1 MRRSDLPAKTDHQTL
16 KILACTLTKRRPN
29 MSLHLIIGDKLY
41 SSWSLRA
48 ALALDLTGASYTEE
62 LIKLNQPD
70 TRARVLKHSPT
81 GKVPLLKSEHGT
93 IADSLAIAEY
103 LAEQFPDAGL
113 WPKDTA
119 ARAQA
124 RSACAQMHSGFFA
137 MRGNMPFDLS
147 HNAPLVPTPPDVQAE
162 IERMLALWA
171 ECRAAATEAGPFL
184 FGGATLADA
193 FFAPIAV
200 RLRTYQVK
208 LPEVDAAYVE
218 TIYQWPAFKAWQKAG
233 LEEVGQ

>member
-1 MRRSDLPAKTDHQTL
+1 M
-16 KILACTLTKRRPN
+16 
-29 MSLHLIIGDKLY
+29 
-41 SSWSLRA
+41 
-48 ALALDLTGASYTEE
+48 
-62 LIKLNQPD
+62 
-70 TRARVLKHSPT
+70 LKHSPT

-147 HNAPLVPTPPDVQAE
+147 HNAPLLPTPPDVQAE

>member
-1 MRRSDLPAKTDHQTL
+1 
-16 KILACTLTKRRPN
+16 
-29 MSLHLIIGDKLY
+29 MSLHLIIGDKLL
-41 SSWSLRA
+41 SSWSLRG
-48 ALALDLTGASYTEE
+48 ALALELTGAAYTEE
-62 LIKLNQPD
+62 LIKLGQPD
-70 TRARVLKHSPT
+70 TRERLLKHSPT
-81 GKVPLLKSEHGT
+81 GKVPLLKTEHGT

-103 LAEQFPDAGL
+103 LAEQFPNASL

-124 RSACAQMHSGFFA
+124 RSACAQMHAGFFA

-147 HNAPLVPTPPDVQAE
+147 RNAPLSPTPDDVQAD
-162 IERMLALWA
+162 IQRMLALWA
-171 ECRAAATEAGPFL
+171 ECRTVATDIGPFL

-208 LPEVDAAYVE
+208 LPAADEAYDE
-218 TIYQWPAFKAWQKAG
+218 AIYQWPAFKAWQKAG

>member
-1 MRRSDLPAKTDHQTL
+1 
-16 KILACTLTKRRPN
+16 
-29 MSLHLIIGDKLY
+29 MSFHLIIGDKLY

-48 ALALDLTGASYTEE
+48 ALALELAGADYTEE

-70 TRARVLKHSPT
+70 THQSILKHSPT
-81 GKVPLLKSEHGT
+81 GKVPLLKTGHGT

-103 LAEQFPDAGL
+103 LVERFPEADL
-113 WPKDTA
+113 WPRDIA

-147 HNAPLVPTPPDVQAE
+147 RDAPLSPMPPEVQAD

-171 ECRAAATEAGPFL
+171 ECRAAATEPGPFL
-184 FGGATLADA
+184 FGRVSLADA

-200 RLRTYQVK
+200 RLRTYQVA
-208 LPEVDAAYVE
+208 LPAVDAAYVE

-233 LEEVGQ
+233 LEEIVR

>member
-1 MRRSDLPAKTDHQTL
+1 
-16 KILACTLTKRRPN
+16 
-29 MSLHLIIGDKLY
+29 MSLHLIIGDKLL
-41 SSWSLRA
+41 SSWSLRV
-48 ALALDLTGASYTEE
+48 ALALDLTGAAYTEE
-62 LIKLNQPD
+62 LIKLGQPD
-70 TRARVLKHSPT
+70 TRERLLKHSPT
-81 GKVPLLKSEHGT
+81 GKVPLLKTEHGT

-124 RSACAQMHSGFFA
+124 RSACAQMHAGFFA

-147 HNAPLVPTPPDVQAE
+147 RDAPLVPTPEDVQAD
-162 IERMLALWA
+162 IQRMLALWA
-171 ECRAAATEAGPFL
+171 ECRAVATDTGPFL

-208 LPEVDAAYVE
+208 LPAADEAYVE
-218 TIYQWPAFKAWQKAG
+218 AIYQWPAFKAWQKAG

>member
-1 MRRSDLPAKTDHQTL
+1 
-16 KILACTLTKRRPN
+16 
-29 MSLHLIIGDKLY
+29 MSLHLIIGDKLF
-41 SSWSLRA
+41 SSWSLRG
-48 ALALDLTGASYTEE
+48 ALALELAGAPYTEE

-70 TRARVLKHSPT
+70 TRERLLKHSPT
-81 GKVPLLKSEHGT
+81 AKVPLLKTEHGT
-93 IADSLAIAEY
+93 IADSLAVAEY
-103 LAEQFPDAGL
+103 LAEQFPGAGL
-113 WPKDTA
+113 WPKDVA

-137 MRGNMPFDLS
+137 MRNHMPFDLS
-147 HNAPLVPTPPDVQAE
+147 RNAPLSPMPADVQVD

-171 ECRAAATEAGPFL
+171 ECRAAAAATETGPFL

-200 RLRTYQVK
+200 RLRTYQVA
-208 LPEVDAAYVE
+208 LPAADEAYVNS
-218 TIYQWPAFKAWQKAG
+218 IYQWPAFKAWQKAG

>member
-1 MRRSDLPAKTDHQTL
+1 
-16 KILACTLTKRRPN
+16 
-29 MSLHLIIGDKLY
+29 MSLHLIIGDKLL

-48 ALALDLTGASYTEE
+48 ALALELTGAPYTEE
-62 LIKLNQPD
+62 LVKLGKPD
-70 TRARVLKHSPT
+70 TRERLLAHSPT
-81 GKVPLLKSEHGT
+81 GKVPLLTTARGT

-103 LAEQFPDAGL
+103 LAEQFPSEQL
-113 WPKDTA
+113 WPSDIA

-137 MRGNMPFDLS
+137 MRNHMPFNLS
-147 HNAPLVPTPPDVQAE
+147 HDAPLNPVPPEVKVDV
-162 IERMLALWA
+162 ERMLALWA

-184 FGGATLADA
+184 FGRVSLADA

-208 LPEVDAAYVE
+208 LPAEDEAYVE
-218 TIYQWPAFKAWQKAG
+218 TVYQWPAFKAWQKAG
-233 LEEVGQ
+233 LEELQS

>member
-1 MRRSDLPAKTDHQTL
+1 
-16 KILACTLTKRRPN
+16 
-29 MSLHLIIGDKLY
+29 MSLHLIIGDKLL
-41 SSWSLRA
+41 SSWSLRG
-48 ALALDLTGASYTEE
+48 ALALELTGAAYTEE
-62 LIKLNQPD
+62 LIELGQPD
-70 TRARVLKHSPT
+70 TRERLLKHSPT
-81 GKVPLLKSEHGT
+81 GKVPLLKTEHGT

-124 RSACAQMHSGFFA
+124 RSACAQMHAGFFA

-147 HNAPLVPTPPDVQAE
+147 RDAPLASTPDDVQAD
-162 IERMLALWA
+162 IQRMLALWA
-171 ECRAAATEAGPFL
+171 ECRAAATDIGPFL

-208 LPEVDAAYVE
+208 LPAADEAYVE
-218 TIYQWPAFKAWQKAG
+218 AIYQWPAFKAWQKAG

>member
-1 MRRSDLPAKTDHQTL
+1 
-16 KILACTLTKRRPN
+16 
-29 MSLHLIIGDKLY
+29 MSLHLIIGDKLL

-48 ALALDLTGASYTEE
+48 ALALELTGAPYTEE
-62 LIKLNQPD
+62 LVKLGKPD
-70 TRARVLKHSPT
+70 TRERLLAQSPT
-81 GKVPLLKSEHGT
+81 AKVPLLKTARGT

-103 LAEQFPDAGL
+103 LAEQFPSEQL
-113 WPKDTA
+113 WPTDIA

-137 MRGNMPFDLS
+137 MRNHMPFNLS
-147 HNAPLVPTPPDVQAE
+147 HDAPLNPVPPEVKVD

-171 ECRAAATEAGPFL
+171 ECRAVATEPGPYL
-184 FGGATLADA
+184 FGRVSLADA

-208 LPEVDAAYVE
+208 LPAEDEAYVE
-218 TIYQWPAFKAWQKAG
+218 TVYQWPAFKAWQKAG
-233 LEEVGQ
+233 LEELQS

>member
-1 MRRSDLPAKTDHQTL
+1 
-16 KILACTLTKRRPN
+16 
-29 MSLHLIIGDKLY
+29 MSLHLIIGDKLL

-48 ALALDLTGASYTEE
+48 ALALELTGAPYTEE
-62 LIKLNQPD
+62 LVKLGRPD
-70 TRARVLKHSPT
+70 TRERLLTHSPT
-81 GKVPLLKSEHGT
+81 AKVPLLKTARGT

-103 LAEQFPDAGL
+103 LAEQFPSEQL
-113 WPKDTA
+113 WPTDIA

-137 MRGNMPFDLS
+137 MRNHMPFNLS
-147 HNAPLVPTPPDVQAE
+147 HDAPLNPVPPEVKVD

-171 ECRAAATEAGPFL
+171 ECRAVATEPGPYL
-184 FGGATLADA
+184 FGRVSLADA

-208 LPEVDAAYVE
+208 LPADDQAYVE
-218 TIYQWPAFKAWQKAG
+218 TVYQWPAFKAWQKAG
-233 LEEVGQ
+233 LEELQS